1 MPQQIPLT
9 ISVAPFP
16 EGFSGDM
23 DETFQQFTQLMEAF
37 IEGNFL
43 TGLILPPGSTLPTT
57 NQGPIAMGNQWY
69 FWDPATNQ
77 YLPQTVSAKVP
88 TNYAKNPIYQV
99 QQIATPTIAAGINQI
114 YDMALTRCTQAS
126 VLAIA
131 PDIGPAATTDNDY
144 CPSAIKYTVGPT
156 LVPTLG
162 SADFYAHEHLIEGSD
177 LSMARGSVLSLSF
190 SVWTNVPGVYSVYLT
205 SGARDASWTNNFT
218 IASGQINTW
227 VRIKYN
233 AIPAIPTGTGT
244 WNFAEGVT
252 GMYIGFPLGMGAQW
266 QTASPN
272 KWNAGLFC
280 GTSSNTN
287 LLTVNNNQMKISGI
301 KLESSPATGFLTAPS
316 FAADYDACIRYYF
329 TTFTYQSVNTGT
341 TVFGVAYTAGT
352 FGYGG
357 IFPRRMC
364 KVPSVVPYSASTFS
378 AGNVRNVSA
387 NADVA
392 LATLGSNPKGYSGFP
407 TLAGAAKGDVIAFY
421 FVADAR
427 LS

>member
-99 QQIATPTIAAGINQI
+99 QQIANPTIAAGINHI

-190 SVWTNVPGVYSVYLT
+190 SVWTNVPGVYSVYLS
-205 SGARDASWTNNFT
+205 SGSRDASWTNNFT

-252 GMYIGFPLGMGAQW
+252 GLYIGFPLGMGAQW

-301 KLESSPATGFLTAPS
+301 KLESSPAAGFLTVPS
-316 FAADYDACIRYYF
+316 FAIDYDACIRYYF
-329 TTFTYQSVNTGT
+329 TTFSYQSVTS
-341 TVFGVAYTAGT
+341 GVAIVATTHVANTLDIFYM
-352 FGYGG
+352 
-357 IFPRRMC
+357 FPRRMC
-364 KVPSVVPYSASTFS
+364 KQPTVVPYGFYSYAQ
-378 AGNVRNVSA
+378 GNVTNISVNSDIATATLAAFQKGVAASVPVTSA
-387 NADVA
+387 KADVCG
-392 LATLGSNPKGYSGFP
+392 TY
-407 TLAGAAKGDVIAFY
+407 II
-421 FVADAR
+421 ADAR